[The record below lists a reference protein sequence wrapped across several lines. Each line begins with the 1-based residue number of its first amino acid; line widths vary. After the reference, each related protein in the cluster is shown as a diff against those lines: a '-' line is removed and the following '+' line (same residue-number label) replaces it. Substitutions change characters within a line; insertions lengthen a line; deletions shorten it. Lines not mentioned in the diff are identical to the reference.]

1 MEMRSRA
8 FDSVQGTSELCRL
21 MEELRPNPNPRKRRR
36 AEPRCSH
43 PAAPDASGYFLSFAS
58 TVIFVAIAE
67 APSPVVSTFT
77 FEPAA
82 VARPA
87 A

>member
-36 AEPRCSH
+36 AATS
-43 PAAPDASGYFLSFAS
+43 APDASGYFLSFAS